1 MKCFVGLG
9 ANLGDRLANLEGA
22 VSVLR
27 ARAGVSHIRS
37 SPVFQT
43 PALVPPG
50 APDSWKLPFL
60 NAAIEL
66 EWAGSPQELLRALK
80 ETEAQLGRGPAPT
93 WAPRIIDL
101 DLLACEGAVVEE
113 AACKVPHPALPGR
126 AFVLDPLKHLAPLAR
141 LPSFSLNL
149 LEQSRRIAS
158 RSPLWMAILN
168 LTPDSF
174 SDGGELANERALLER
189 VEKLERAQ
197 VQCFDLG
204 AESTRP
210 GALPVGE
217 TEEWRR
223 LEPAFSF
230 FQERYR
236 GRAFRPLLSVDTRHA
251 SVAARALELGASW
264 VNDVSGLSDPAML
277 EILQGSRC
285 GYVLMHSLSVPASRE
300 HVLSESAD
308 PVGEVL
314 GWAQEKLEA
323 LAKAGVDLQRVIF
336 DPGIGFGKT
345 PAQSLALLRGISA
358 FYSLPVRLLVGHSRK
373 SFMSAWGP
381 QATEERDGFSV
392 GASLRLAE
400 RGVEVLR
407 VHEAHLH
414 ATALQASQE
423 LHE

>member
-9 ANLGDRLANLEGA
+9 ANLGDRSANLEGA
-22 VSVLR
+22 VAALS
-27 ARAGVSHIRS
+27 ARGGVSRIRT

-66 EWAGSPQELLRALK
+66 EWSGSPQELLRALK
-80 ETEAQLGRGPAPT
+80 ETEEKLGRAAAPT
-93 WAPRIIDL
+93 WAPRLIDL

-113 AACKVPHPALPGR
+113 PSCKVPHPALPGR
-126 AFVLDPLKHLAPLAR
+126 AFVLDPLKHLVPLAR
-141 LPSFSLNL
+141 LPSFSLTL
-149 LEQSRRIAS
+149 LEQSRRLAS

-174 SDGGELANERALLER
+174 SDGGELANERALLAR

-210 GALPVGE
+210 GAQPVGE
-217 TEEWRR
+217 AEEWRR
-223 LEPAFSF
+223 LEPAFSLLND
-230 FQERYR
+230 RYR

-251 SVAARALELGASW
+251 GVAALALERGAAW
-264 VNDVSGLSDPAML
+264 INDVSGLSDPAVIEL
-277 EILQGSRC
+277 LQGSRC

-300 HVLSESAD
+300 HVLSETAD
-308 PVGEVL
+308 PVAEVL
-314 GWAQEKLEA
+314 AWAEKKLET
-323 LAKAGVDLQRVIF
+323 LAKAGIDLQRVIF

-358 FYSLPVRLLVGHSRK
+358 FYALPVRLLAGHSRK

-381 QATEERDGFSV
+381 QATEERDGFSI